1 MWRACFCVYML
12 PKTFMMWAFVP
23 SVPLP
28 SKMPAMVRFAFSTTW
43 THERGTYNNNNTCV
57 RGTRRRSAK

>member
-1 MWRACFCVYML
+1 ML

-43 THERGTYNNNNTCV
+43 THVRACNNTCV

>member
-1 MWRACFCVYML
+1 MWRACFCMYML

-43 THERGTYNNNNTCV
+43 THVRACNNTCV